1 MTISWTTLYEWY
13 VISCGSKTGNHK
25 EMCSKKTKLRAQTYA
40 RHSKLSRV
48 NQKRGTYITT

>member
-13 VISCGSKTGNHK
+13 VISCGSKTENHK
-25 EMCSKKTKLRAQTYA
+25 ETCSKKTKLRAQTYA